1 VSISAEQY
9 REAARLLGDAKSI
22 FITSHIRPDGDAI
35 GCVVAMRQVLRALG
49 KQVLPVL
56 LDPSTPRYAMLTENE
71 AIPLWLQDVGPNE
84 ASKCD
89 ALLILDTCAYDQLE
103 PIAEFVRCSKA
114 VKIAVDHH
122 RTRDVE
128 ADCYLVDD
136 TAPAASLLVWDWCK
150 QMDWPIDDVA
160 AQALFVGMSTD
171 CGWFRNANTSA
182 ALLAACGEL
191 ADRGV
196 RPDVLHQRLYQSDPA
211 ERLRLLGEMLG
222 TLELHVDGRVAVLH
236 ITGEMFRRS
245 GANHHDTEDLINV
258 PQQIASVNV
267 TALLVEEDDG
277 RIRLSLR
284 SKRDVDVARIAELF
298 GGGGHARAAGARR
311 AMPLADFK
319 RDVIRE
325 VLAAVDAGHE

>member
-1 VSISAEQY
+1 VSIPAEQY
-9 REAARLLGDAKSI
+9 RRAAQLLDNAQCV
-22 FITSHIRPDGDAI
+22 FLTSHIRPDGDAI
-35 GCVVAMRQVLRALG
+35 GCIVAMRQVLRALG

-56 LDPSTPRYAMLTENE
+56 LDPSTPRYAMLIEDE
-71 AIPLWLQDVGPNE
+71 AIPMWGRDVGEDE
-84 ASKCD
+84 ASECD

-114 VKIAVDHH
+114 VKIALDHH

-150 QMDWPIDDVA
+150 QMDWPVDDVA

-182 ALLAACGEL
+182 ELLAACGEL
-191 ADRGV
+191 TDRGI
-196 RPDVLHQRLYQSDPA
+196 RPDVLHQRLYQSEPA

-222 TLELHVDGRVAVLH
+222 TLELHADGRVAVLH
-236 ITGEMFRRS
+236 ISNEMFRRS

-267 TALLVEEDDG
+267 TALLVEEEDG

-284 SKRDVDVARIAELF
+284 SKRDVDVARIAAIF

-311 AMPLADFK
+311 AMPLMDFK
-319 RDVIRE
+319 RDVTRE
-325 VLAAVDAGHE
+325 VLAAIDVDDA

>member
-1 VSISAEQY
+1 MSISAEQY
-9 REAARLLGDAKSI
+9 RRAARLLDDAKCI
-22 FITSHIRPDGDAI
+22 LLTSHIRPDGDAI

-56 LDPSTPRYAMLTENE
+56 LDPPTPRYAMLTEDE
-71 AIPLWLQDVGPNE
+71 AIPLWGRDVGPDEANE
-84 ASKCD
+84 CD

-103 PIAEFVRCSKA
+103 SIAEFVGCSKA
-114 VKIAVDHH
+114 VKIALDHH

-136 TAPAASLLVWDWCK
+136 AAPAASLLVWHWCQ
-150 QMDWPIDDVA
+150 QMNWPVDDVA

-182 ALLAACGEL
+182 ELLAACGEL
-191 ADRGV
+191 VERGV
-196 RPDVLHQRLYQSDPA
+196 RPDVLHQRLYQSEPA

-222 TLELHVDGRVAVLH
+222 TLELHADGRVAVLH

-258 PQQIASVNV
+258 AQQIGSVNV

-284 SKRDVDVARIAELF
+284 SKRDVDVARIAGLF

-311 AMPLADFK
+311 AMPLEDFK

-325 VLAAVDAGHE
+325 VLAAIDAGDG